1 MYHFCH
7 TEDTFL
13 SILQWLFLSLMELS
27 KEVIL
32 QRIFN
37 TKHTMS
43 FQTIC
48 NQELDSQPNSMHEKI
63 PFQVARKA
71 MQEFHSWFNAGVLHQ
86 ASGQQVPSSISGPLS
101 RPLFVG
107 HASSKEK
114 QEEHVPEDLHPLL
127 LWPKSS
133 SGQSSLAIPIWS
145 RTSLKSPHS
154 TLPMPLSVVRCARPG
169 FSASVHLRWL
179 KNHSSLW

>member
-43 FQTIC
+43 FQTIY

-71 MQEFHSWFNAGVLHQ
+71 MQEFHSRWILVSPDSMQEFCTKLQ
-86 ASGQQVPSSISGPLS
+86 ASKFPPAFQGLYQGHCLWDMPLPRKSRRSMFRKTCTHFCYGQSQAVGSHLWQFQSDQEHHWRVHILLCQCHFLLYAAHGPGSQPLFISG
-101 RPLFVG
+101 
-107 HASSKEK
+107 
-114 QEEHVPEDLHPLL
+114 D
-127 LWPKSS
+127 
-133 SGQSSLAIPIWS
+133 
-145 RTSLKSPHS
+145 
-154 TLPMPLSVVRCARPG
+154 
-169 FSASVHLRWL
+169 
-179 KNHSSLW
+179 